1 MNTVSI
7 VLIVIAGMA
16 AAGLLY
22 ELAVER
28 RRASLQERSRRE
40 WERLN
45 ARPQDHPHGRK

>member
-1 MNTVSI
+1 MNAVSI
-7 VLIVIAGMA
+7 VLIVTASLA

-28 RRASLQERSRRE
+28 RRASFQERTRRE

-45 ARPQDHPHGRK
+45 ARPQDHTHGRK